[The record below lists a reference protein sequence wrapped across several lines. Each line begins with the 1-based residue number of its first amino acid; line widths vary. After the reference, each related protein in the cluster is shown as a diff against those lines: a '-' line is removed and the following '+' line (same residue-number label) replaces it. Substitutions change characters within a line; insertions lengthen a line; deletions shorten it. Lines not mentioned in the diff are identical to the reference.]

1 MDLDY
6 LVPNLPFPY
15 PVTYEGLLKM
25 CEYFTDKMVVSPLDT
40 SKETEDGFKLH
51 TKE

>member
-1 MDLDY
+1 MDLEY
-6 LVPNLPFPY
+6 IVPNLLFPY

-25 CEYFTDKMVVSPLDT
+25 CEYFTDKMNASPLDN
-40 SKETEDGFKLH
+40 SKEANYGFKLH